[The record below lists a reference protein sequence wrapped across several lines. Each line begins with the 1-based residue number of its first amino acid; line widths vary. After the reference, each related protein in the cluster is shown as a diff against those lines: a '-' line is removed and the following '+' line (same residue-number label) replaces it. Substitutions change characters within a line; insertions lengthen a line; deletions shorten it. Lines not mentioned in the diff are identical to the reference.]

1 MEPESFQCSV
11 CWSPPSAHVLQCNS
25 GHIVCRECHDSLPQ
39 PLCPMCRVSMPDP
52 PIRCVA
58 IENALRTCELRC
70 SGHTWGCKWIGTAA
84 ELKLHASGCAAAQ
97 GVKQTSSLSQKL
109 SSVREELDTE
119 RTKSSS
125 LETELQR
132 VRCRASVTAVLEMR
146 DAARA
151 DPSLMN
157 TLKAAL
163 ESTLGSANHVAD
175 AHTSVDPAWTCL
187 ARDLQELR
195 EHPLPCPFYAAPV
208 CKADGQM
215 DLFNWE
221 CSVPGLPGTLHD
233 GAIYDFTISFASTAP
248 GSKSFGFPLKP
259 PVCKFV
265 PGQRHMH
272 ENLYPSGKVCCG
284 LLDQDKVWNPTIS
297 VAEVVLNL
305 CVFMHRWNMADPAL
319 EYPYRLYKASRPI
332 FRKLVRECA
341 IAAQPTCLHPR
352 TCMPLL
358 LPLAI
363 AAVQEHPKT
372 RSNYY
377 SEYFTRVK
385 LGGISRRVFIAY
397 HLSAGLTSVKDVSLN
412 GDVPELICPSD
423 YCAPIY
429 NRPQGM
435 WSQGEKPERSA
446 RLFHLQGVLKR
457 FDSLT
462 PALGEQDGQS
472 IQTVVWH
479 AYQSACEEWARLTP
493 AARQEYHDAMMS
505 ARSDYLMEYLK
516 SCKGFTTPPGRETT
530 LPKVGDAIEVR
541 LNVFADAD
549 AERWRPA
556 VVREN
561 YSHDGC
567 FSTNVPVDVVVAGRA
582 DYTQLW
588 WYYLEEQGTTWR
600 FAPVVVAG
608 SGAAAERR
616 KRGRGEP
623 AVWGGGKVKMHV
635 ALG

>member
-1 MEPESFQCSV
+1 
-11 CWSPPSAHVLQCNS
+11 
-25 GHIVCRECHDSLPQ
+25 
-39 PLCPMCRVSMPDP
+39 
-52 PIRCVA
+52 
-58 IENALRTCELRC
+58 
-70 SGHTWGCKWIGTAA
+70 
-84 ELKLHASGCAAAQ
+84 
-97 GVKQTSSLSQKL
+97 
-109 SSVREELDTE
+109 
-119 RTKSSS
+119 
-125 LETELQR
+125 
-132 VRCRASVTAVLEMR
+132 
-146 DAARA
+146 
-151 DPSLMN
+151 MN

-195 EHPLPCPFYAAPV
+195 EHPPSCPFYAAPV
-208 CKADGQM
+208 CKRM
-215 DLFNWE
+215 DRWISSTGSARSLD
-221 CSVPGLPGTLHD
+221 CLAH
-233 GAIYDFTISFASTAP
+233 FTMVRSTTTTSFASTAP

-272 ENLYPSGKVCCG
+272 ENLYPLQSM
-284 LLDQDKVWNPTIS
+284 LRPSLDQDKVWNPTIS

-305 CVFMHRWNMADPAL
+305 CVFMHRWNMADSVL

-446 RLFHLQGVLKR
+446 RLFHLQGVL
-457 FDSLT
+457 
-462 PALGEQDGQS
+462 AAS
-472 IQTVVWH
+472 IASPQRWESKT
-479 AYQSACEEWARLTP
+479 AKASRRLCGTHTSP
-493 AARQEYHDAMMS
+493 R
-505 ARSDYLMEYLK
+505 
-516 SCKGFTTPPGRETT
+516 
-530 LPKVGDAIEVR
+530 VR
-541 LNVFADAD
+541 
-549 AERWRPA
+549 
-556 VVREN
+556 
-561 YSHDGC
+561 
-567 FSTNVPVDVVVAGRA
+567 
-582 DYTQLW
+582 
-588 WYYLEEQGTTWR
+588 
-600 FAPVVVAG
+600 
-608 SGAAAERR
+608 RR
-616 KRGRGEP
+616 
-623 AVWGGGKVKMHV
+623 V
-635 ALG
+635 